1 MVIAADRGYSE
12 GLKGL
17 VVRGMNGHVGRDEGG
32 GEVHPAASLSHA
44 AGFDVAPGEKERSE
58 KEKQK
63 SACGKNGEEKSA
75 DADADAD
82 ADERESRGRSV
93 LLKSNVSRCC
103 AAGELDACTSS
114 SASASRGIDS
124 VGSINAG
131 VARLLQLRRMV
142 PLCSTHASEL
152 CALVK
157 SLMATGAREQL
168 RELGLAAPPPL
179 RAPVP
184 TLTSMQPRMLV
195 RYIESV
201 LAHLEYNYTGVSYFN
216 IRKDRPLSQIM
227 DTAKQIL
234 REQLPIKCVEAVFLS
249 LYLTSWHRGIAR
261 IPVAFRTRVV
271 GAKASSSGSNGPAP
285 EYRHLVLILHNR
297 QTNRFGA
304 LGTSRRRDLA
314 CKDFTYT
321 SIGELLTEFRR
332 SYARWM
338 HRVVSITLGLPVQ
351 HLSQQHSSQSAA
363 SGAGERMPASTSA
376 MAAMGTQF
384 REHFPRS
391 PVCWRYCRL
400 DVSDSEDVDDN
411 DGAGSTDDMMVMEGE
426 EEEEAEEHE
435 GGGGVDKTARGTSRA
450 ISGVTDVMN
459 PAVDGEKHTRHDGNE
474 SIYSSAPVAERATEE
489 GDTIGISYDEDH
501 WQRLCA
507 GAEKFVVVD
516 SHRLLSK
523 WAQTAMLAGSGQTT
537 AAAAAASVAR
547 TGMREVMVIDR
558 NGERRY
564 GERER
569 RDSGT
574 GGGGV
579 IDKRNGAA
587 SGGWVGNGGG
597 DNYTSKPSTASAGAR
612 RRRSL
617 GSLYAQPRCSSSKSA
632 RAANTRAGSQ
642 TSSARRRSSK
652 SSHSTRCRGTDAGG
666 ELSPATA
673 AATVAAVQP
682 PPPPSCLSV

>member
-1 MVIAADRGYSE
+1 MAGRNEGWGATCPAVSALEAAGDGDGVSRNE
-12 GLKGL
+12 K
-17 VVRGMNGHVGRDEGG
+17 GG
-32 GEVHPAASLSHA
+32 GT
-44 AGFDVAPGEKERSE
+44 AGEGQGKEEENREKDGEKDVEAR
-58 KEKQK
+58 
-63 SACGKNGEEKSA
+63 G
-75 DADADAD
+75 
-82 ADERESRGRSV
+82 SRGSALRSV
-93 LLKSNVSRCC
+93 WQCC
-103 AAGELDACTSS
+103 AAGELDACTSTFVS
-114 SASASRGIDS
+114 SSFHGVDK

-131 VARLLQLRRMV
+131 VARLLQLRRSV
-142 PLCSTHASEL
+142 PLCSKHASEL
-152 CALVK
+152 CSLVK
-157 SLMATGAREQL
+157 SLIATGAREQL

-184 TLTSMQPRMLV
+184 TLASMQPRMLV

-271 GAKASSSGSNGPAP
+271 GAKASSSTECAPSSPAP
-285 EYRHLVLILHNR
+285 EYRHLVLVLHNR

-304 LGTSRRRDLA
+304 LGTSRRRELA
-314 CKDFTYT
+314 CKDFTYM
-321 SIGELLTEFRR
+321 SVGELLTDFRR

-351 HLSQQHSSQSAA
+351 HLSQQHYPRSAP
-363 SGAGERMPASTSA
+363 SGAGERISTSASA

-384 REHFPRS
+384 KEHFPRV

-400 DVSDSEDVDDN
+400 DVCESDDADDN
-411 DGAGSTDDMMVMEGE
+411 DGAGSTGEMVEGEEENDDGENKEVHGVSRTATTHVKDAESCYSHLDVVGGNHVRRKGNESTSAAAAASESAMEGE
-426 EEEEAEEHE
+426 EEE
-435 GGGGVDKTARGTSRA
+435 DM
-450 ISGVTDVMN
+450 SGIT
-459 PAVDGEKHTRHDGNE
+459 
-474 SIYSSAPVAERATEE
+474 
-489 GDTIGISYDEDH
+489 YDEDH

-507 GAEKFVVVD
+507 GAEKFVLID
-516 SHRLLSK
+516 SDKLLAK
-523 WAQTAMLAGSGQTT
+523 WAQNAMLAGCGQTS

-558 NGERRY
+558 TGERRY

-569 RDSGT
+569 HDIGT
-574 GGGGV
+574 SGGGSCIAKKGSTM
-579 IDKRNGAA
+579 N
-587 SGGWVGNGGG
+587 GGWVGNGGAG
-597 DNYTSKPSTASAGAR
+597 DSYTSKPSTASAGAR

-642 TSSARRRSSK
+642 TSSARRRNSK
-652 SSHSTRCRGTDAGG
+652 SSHAKRCRGTDADG
-666 ELSPATA
+666 LSATA
-673 AATVAAVQP
+673 TSVAGAAHRTP
-682 PPPPSCLSV
+682 PVPVPPSCLSV

>member
-1 MVIAADRGYSE
+1 MNKRSKCIISTQQLYETLESRLNNSTLPRSSSPSSSSQTAKGERPQRRAKARCPLVIAADRGYSE

-249 LYLTSWHRGIAR
+249 LYLTSRHRGIAR

-450 ISGVTDVMN
+450 ISGVTDVMD
-459 PAVDGEKHTRHDGNE
+459 PAVDGENIRAMMGTSPFILLLLLQRGQRRKEIRLVLAMMRIIGRG
-474 SIYSSAPVAERATEE
+474 YVPVPRNSLLLTA
-489 GDTIGISYDEDH
+489 IGCS
-501 WQRLCA
+501 L
-507 GAEKFVVVD
+507 
-516 SHRLLSK
+516 
-523 WAQTAMLAGSGQTT
+523 
-537 AAAAAASVAR
+537 
-547 TGMREVMVIDR
+547 
-558 NGERRY
+558 NGH
-564 GERER
+564 
-569 RDSGT
+569 
-574 GGGGV
+574 
-579 IDKRNGAA
+579 
-587 SGGWVGNGGG
+587 
-597 DNYTSKPSTASAGAR
+597 R
-612 RRRSL
+612 RRCLRAVDRRL
-617 GSLYAQPRCSSSKSA
+617 PRLQLRAWHA
-632 RAANTRAGSQ
+632 RECVR
-642 TSSARRRSSK
+642 
-652 SSHSTRCRGTDAGG
+652 
-666 ELSPATA
+666 
-673 AATVAAVQP
+673 
-682 PPPPSCLSV
+682 